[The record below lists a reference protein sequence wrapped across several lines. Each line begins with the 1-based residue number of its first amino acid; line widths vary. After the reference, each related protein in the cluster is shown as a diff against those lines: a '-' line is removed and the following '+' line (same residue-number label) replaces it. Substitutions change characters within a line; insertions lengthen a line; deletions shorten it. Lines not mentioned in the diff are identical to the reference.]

1 MEPVGSSVGVFGLL
15 SLVVLALGAM
25 GTIFWIWMLAECATR
40 ERSEGNHKVAW
51 ILIIIFTHLIGAALY
66 FFIRRPARR
75 SEAPS

>member
-40 ERSEGNHKVAW
+40 ERSEGNRNRLNMLGDFRTLW
-51 ILIIIFTHLIGAALY
+51 LQIFY
-66 FFIRRPARR
+66 RPIAMH
-75 SEAPS
+75 